1 MSRSDKEIIVPHG
14 GDWMVGG
21 ISCSYQVNYPKEK
34 AMKENIEISLDSATN
49 VDVHIT
55 KAYDYTDQTIDE
67 ELL

>member
-1 MSRSDKEIIVPHG
+1 
-14 GDWMVGG
+14 MVGG

-49 VDVHIT
+49 VDVYIT